1 MRTPLILAA
10 FLLPL
15 AAQAFNPNG
24 LQFSHNDWELACD
37 NTGTCRAAGYYDE
50 SEADM
55 AISILLT
62 RQPGPQTSVSAQVM
76 LGEYGENP
84 VLAKL
89 PAKFNLTMKVNG
101 KPYGQVAIGK
111 DSLVADLAP
120 NQVSALLAA
129 LPHRANI
136 EFTGKHET
144 WRVSDKGAAAV
155 LLKMDE
161 YQGRLGTPGALARK
175 GKTPETTVPGAT
187 PAPVITMAP
196 YAKARPGDERFA
208 QTHKKALLEA
218 LRATVKD
225 QNCDDLA
232 SASEAEP
239 DLAAER
245 LDASHMLVST
255 RCWLA
260 AYNFGSG
267 YWVVNHTP
275 PFNPMLVSTDISD
288 ASQGE
293 LRESQ
298 KGRGL
303 GDCWSSRAYTWDG
316 RQFRLSEASTSGMC
330 RLMAAGGA
338 WSLPTFVSKG
348 R

>member
-1 MRTPLILAA
+1 MRIPLMLAT

-37 NTGTCRAAGYYDE
+37 NTGTCRAAGYYA
-50 SEADM
+50 EAEENL
-55 AISILLT
+55 AVSILLT
-62 RQPGPQTSVSAQVM
+62 RQAGPQTPVSAQVM

-89 PAKFNLTMKVNG
+89 PATFSLSMKVNG
-101 KPYGQVAIGK
+101 KPYGQVVISK
-111 DSLVADLAP
+111 NSLVADLAP

-129 LPHRANI
+129 LPRQADI
-136 EFTGKHET
+136 EFAGKHET

-161 YQGRLGTPGALARK
+161 YQGRLGTPGALVRK
-175 GKTPETTVPGAT
+175 GTAPETTVPGAV
-187 PAPVITMAP
+187 PEPVITMAP
-196 YAKARPGDERFA
+196 YAKARPGDERFV

-225 QNCDDLA
+225 QNCDDMT
-232 SASEAEP
+232 SSGETEP
-239 DLAAER
+239 ELAAER
-245 LDASHMLVST
+245 LDASHMLIST
-255 RCWLA
+255 RCWLG

-275 PFNPMLVSTDISD
+275 PFNPVLVSTGISD

-303 GDCWSSRAYTWDG
+303 GDCWSLRAYTWDG

-338 WSLPTFVSKG
+338 WSLPTVVSTG

>member
-1 MRTPLILAA
+1 MRMPLMLAT

-15 AAQAFNPNG
+15 AAQAFNSNG

-37 NTGTCRAAGYYDE
+37 NTGTCRAAGYYAE
-50 SEADM
+50 SEADL

-62 RQPGPQTSVSAQVM
+62 RQAGPQTSVSAQVM

-89 PAKFNLTMKVNG
+89 PAKFSLTMKVNG
-101 KPYGQVAIGK
+101 KSYGQVAIGK
-111 DSLVADLAP
+111 DSLAADLAP

-129 LPHRANI
+129 LPHQARI
-136 EFTGKHET
+136 EFTGRHDT
-144 WRVSDKGAAAV
+144 WRVSDRGAAAV

-161 YQGRLGTPGALARK
+161 YQGRLGTPGALVRK
-175 GKTPETTVPGAT
+175 GSAQESSVPAAA
-187 PAPVITMAP
+187 APLIITRAA
-196 YAKARPGDERFA
+196 YAKAQPGDERFV
-208 QTHKKALLEA
+208 QTHKMALLEA
-218 LRATVKD
+218 LRTTVKD
-225 QNCDDLA
+225 QNCDDLT
-232 SASEAEP
+232 SGGETEP

-255 RCWLA
+255 RCWMA
-260 AYNFGSG
+260 AYNSGSG
-267 YWVVNHTP
+267 YWVVNQAP
-275 PFNPMLVSTDISD
+275 PFNPVLVSTDISD

-293 LRESQ
+293 LSESH

-303 GDCWSSRAYTWDG
+303 GDCWSTRAFTWDG
-316 RQFRLSEASTSGMC
+316 RQFRLSAASTTGMC

-338 WSLPTFVSKG
+338 WALPTVVSKV